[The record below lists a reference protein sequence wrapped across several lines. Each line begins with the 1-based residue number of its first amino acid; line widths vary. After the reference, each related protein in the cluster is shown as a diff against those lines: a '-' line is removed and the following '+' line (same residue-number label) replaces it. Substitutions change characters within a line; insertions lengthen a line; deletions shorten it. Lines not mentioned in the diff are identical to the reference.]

1 LKMHKPQDAHARGSL
16 RDHEVHLPKI
26 RLGTAE
32 FVRQSAIV
40 VENRDEGGREFDG
53 LLSPA
58 ALGIDAFAVDLDRG
72 SLELR
77 FGM

>member
-1 LKMHKPQDAHARGSL
+1 
-16 RDHEVHLPKI
+16 
-26 RLGTAE
+26 
-32 FVRQSAIV
+32 
-40 VENRDEGGREFDG
+40 
-53 LLSPA
+53 LSPA